1 MPHPGT
7 ITTAPGVGIPEND
20 WGVRV
25 FALHDNNRTN
35 APQSYHGI
43 SIAAGLDDSGGL
55 SGGTTAPVGRVTS
68 WNPQNYA
75 RDVVH
80 TYELSAGTAGKAVDI
95 TPGRNTQ
102 YTVSMTRVE
111 LWEQELEVA
120 LGLTDADEVFED
132 LVDQDRPFRSDEV
145 LMRATT
151 LYRHWVYRGCWLTQ
165 MSFNGW
171 ESEGSDLRMVRT
183 GEFMFVRRSRVT

>member
-1 MPHPGT
+1 MPHPGSLSSPPNG
-7 ITTAPGVGIPEND
+7 APSND

-25 FALHDNNRTN
+25 FALQDNNRTN
-35 APQSYHGI
+35 APQTYHGI
-43 SIAAGLDDSGGL
+43 SISAGLDDSGGL
-55 SGGTTAPVGRVTS
+55 TGGTVSPVGRITS
-68 WNPQNYA
+68 WNPQNYT

-102 YTVSMTRVE
+102 YAVQMTRVE

-132 LVDQDRPFRSDEV
+132 LADQDRPFKADEM

-151 LYRHWVYRGCWLTQ
+151 LYRHWSYLGCWLNE
-165 MSFNGW
+165 MSYQGW
-171 ESEGSDLRMVRT
+171 ESEGSDLRIIRS
-183 GEFMFVRRSRVT
+183 GSFQFVRRARIT